1 LPRRFLI
8 FGKHIK
14 GNLPAFCALHCPNA
28 ARTDDLRCREKS
40 VKAITPPAFPLQI
53 AVTRNF
59 EICAG

>member
-1 LPRRFLI
+1 M
-8 FGKHIK
+8 
-14 GNLPAFCALHCPNA
+14 
-28 ARTDDLRCREKS
+28 RCREKS